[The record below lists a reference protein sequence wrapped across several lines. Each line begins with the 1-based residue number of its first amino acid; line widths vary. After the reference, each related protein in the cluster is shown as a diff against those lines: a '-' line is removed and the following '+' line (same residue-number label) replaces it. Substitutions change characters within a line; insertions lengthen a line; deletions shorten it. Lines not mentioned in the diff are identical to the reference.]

1 MGNNEAGLLNIII
14 AVTIHVRQRS
24 SVTEEDDA
32 YIIEYYMR
40 EIVSEE
46 CYKVIRT
53 LKYLFAKVIYD
64 FLTNLLLLLLLLYL

>member
-1 MGNNEAGLLNIII
+1 
-14 AVTIHVRQRS
+14 
-24 SVTEEDDA
+24 
-32 YIIEYYMR
+32 MR

-64 FLTNLLLLLLLLYL
+64 FLKSIILSLLLLYLYFHRPLFKK